1 MKPVKVKLKNLA
13 KFKELKGKTYRMK
26 EAENGKL
33 VPTDYTFPLNA
44 PMFQFAKADGAVQ
57 P

>member
-13 KFKELKGKTYRMK
+13 KFKETKGKTYRMK
-26 EAENGKL
+26 EDENGKL

-44 PMFQFAKADGAVQ
+44 PMFHFNAADVTVQ

>member
-13 KFKELKGKTYRMK
+13 KFKALKGKTYRMK
-26 EAENGKL
+26 EDENGKL

-44 PMFQFAKADGAVQ
+44 PMFQFDLTDGTVQ

>member
-13 KFKELKGKTYRMK
+13 KFKETKGKTYRMK
-26 EAENGKL
+26 EDENGKL
-33 VPTDYTFPLNA
+33 VPTDFTFPLNA
-44 PMFQFAKADGAVQ
+44 PMFHFDSADVTVQ